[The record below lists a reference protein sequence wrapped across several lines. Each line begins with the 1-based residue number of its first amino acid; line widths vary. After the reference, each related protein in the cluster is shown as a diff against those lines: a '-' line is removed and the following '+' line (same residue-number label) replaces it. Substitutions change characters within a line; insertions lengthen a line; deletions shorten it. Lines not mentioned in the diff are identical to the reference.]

1 MHVAVVATLL
11 LQAHSRPY
19 PPPMPRT
26 DDKLVWIDLE
36 MTGLDPDRCFI
47 LEIATLITDSQLRP
61 IEEGPCLV
69 IHNSENELE
78 SLSDWSA
85 EHFGESGLLDRVRAS
100 NVLLADAETQT
111 LKFIKR
117 HCTKRT
123 APLCG
128 NSIHTDRQFLY
139 RHMRDVHDWLHY
151 RNVDVSTMK
160 ELLRRWYPHAY
171 DPPKKAGSHEA
182 LADIRESLAE
192 LQYYRDAFIRPPE
205 RTVRGD

>member
-1 MHVAVVATLL
+1 
-11 LQAHSRPY
+11 
-19 PPPMPRT
+19 MPRT

-36 MTGLDPDRCFI
+36 MTGLDPDQCFI
-47 LEIATLITDSQLRP
+47 LEIASLITDSELNA

-69 IHNSENELE
+69 IHNSDEQLE
-78 SLSDWSA
+78 SLSAWSA
-85 EHFGESGLLDRVRAS
+85 KHFGESGLLDRVRAS
-100 NVLLADAETQT
+100 SVTLEDAMEQT
-111 LKFIKR
+111 LRFIKR

-139 RHMRDVHDWLHY
+139 RHMREVHDWLHY
-151 RNVDVSTMK
+151 RNVDVSTFK
-160 ELLRRWYPHAY
+160 ELLKRWFPDAY

-192 LQYYRDAFIRPPE
+192 LQYYRRAFLGPAE
-205 RTVRGD
+205 RSTSEN